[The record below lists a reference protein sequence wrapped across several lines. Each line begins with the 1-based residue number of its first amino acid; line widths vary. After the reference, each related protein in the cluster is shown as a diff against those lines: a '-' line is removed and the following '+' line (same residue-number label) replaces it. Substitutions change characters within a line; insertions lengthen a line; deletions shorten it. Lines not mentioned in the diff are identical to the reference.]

1 MLVNLD
7 RFPSRIL
14 IGPGAGNV
22 NTRTLDMAET
32 AYYSAEGDEYFTFAG
47 MALSLQRCLDILIPF
62 TVNIVGTSWNQYR
75 K

>member
-1 MLVNLD
+1 MNLD

-32 AYYSAEGDEYFTFAG
+32 AYYSAEGDEYFVLRV
-47 MALSLQRCLDILIPF
+47 MALSLRRCLDRYSLLTTRLLVP
-62 TVNIVGTSWNQYR
+62 
-75 K
+75 